1 MCTAFRQMREE
12 GILIG
17 EKRGEERGIQI
28 GEKRGIQIGEERV
41 NQLIRMLL
49 QENRGN
55 EISKS
60 VSDRAY
66 QEKLFSEYGI

>member
-12 GILIG
+12 GIQIG

-55 EISKS
+55 EIPKS
-60 VSDRAY
+60 VADRAY
-66 QEKLFSEYGI
+66 QEKLFMEYGI